1 VASNPRIDD
10 LRKRLEKD
18 PGSRLFAQLAEELRK
33 AGDLDEAII
42 LSRDGLQK
50 HPAYPSARM
59 TLGRAL
65 FDKGDLAG
73 ARAELEGVLK
83 GAADNILASR
93 LLAECL
99 EGLGEFGAAMARYKQ
114 TLAMAPGDRQ
124 IESKVSALE
133 ARLESATRK
142 AMAVP
147 ETPPPPV
154 APSPTG
160 DLDAPIPLVAADEP
174 FELERPYEAG
184 ASTAVGALVEPTP
197 LAPAHSQEAEP
208 IPVPEPPEDA
218 EPLTRP
224 VPAVVAAQHEPIVL
238 PENPAV
244 PAVAAVSAAPD
255 LAPGGELFE
264 FDAPDDLPEVPTLK
278 AAAPVFE
285 EPLAVQAQTGDA
297 PPAPAPAEPQLL
309 PAVETEPPPP
319 WLAPAGAPPAPEII
333 SSTLA
338 ELYFNQG
345 FTEKAIEV
353 YQQVL
358 GREPGNGRA
367 RSRLTE
373 LQELETAAQSGRAA
387 APTAAAGDGR
397 AARRQ
402 AIERVI
408 ARLEGLRAALRRG

>member
-1 VASNPRIDD
+1 MASNPRIDD

-33 AGDLDEAII
+33 AGDLDEAIV
-42 LSRDGLQK
+42 LSRAGLQK

-73 ARAELEGVLK
+73 ARSELEGVLK

-133 ARLESATRK
+133 ARLESAARK
-142 AMAVP
+142 AAAVP
-147 ETPPPPV
+147 EAPPPPA
-154 APSPTG
+154 APPPAA

-174 FELERPYEAG
+174 FELESPYE
-184 ASTAVGALVEPTP
+184 VGAPVAGGGRE
-197 LAPAHSQEAEP
+197 LAPPLEP
-208 IPVPEPPEDA
+208 ASPMGPDPILLPEPPEEA

-224 VPAVVAAQHEPIVL
+224 VPAVVPAPQKPI
-238 PENPAV
+238 PMQDPPAV
-244 PAVAAVSAAPD
+244 PVVPSMAAASAAPD
-255 LAPGGELFE
+255 PAPAGQLFE
-264 FDAPDDLPEVPTLK
+264 FDATDDLPEAATLK
-278 AAAPVFE
+278 AAAPIFQ
-285 EPLAVQAQTGDA
+285 EPPAVVSPVGDA
-297 PPAPAPAEPQLL
+297 RPAAAPPEPQLL
-309 PAVETEPPPP
+309 PAMETEPPPP
-319 WLAPAGAPPAPEII
+319 WLAPAGASPAPEII

-345 FTEKAIEV
+345 FSEKAIEV

-358 GREPGNGRA
+358 GREPDNSRA
-367 RSRLTE
+367 RARLAE
-373 LQELETAAQSGRAA
+373 LQGLETAGS
-387 APTAAAGDGR
+387 GDGR

-402 AIERVI
+402 AIERTI